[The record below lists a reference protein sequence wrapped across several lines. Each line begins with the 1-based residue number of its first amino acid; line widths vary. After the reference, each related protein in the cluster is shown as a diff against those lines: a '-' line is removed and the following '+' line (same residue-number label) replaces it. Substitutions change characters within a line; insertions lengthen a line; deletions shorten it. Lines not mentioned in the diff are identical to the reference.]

1 MDWFGGKS
9 KDQRE
14 TEKLAA
20 EARRLIEMRHFQ
32 ADSDVKSWIIDLLVE
47 VCAESDLC
55 LASII
60 AEPLGDTVWRLLE
73 REAFLYTLPDT
84 EPDSLKEGVKVR
96 DKLRHVST
104 VLSREAHYLAVWR
117 DAIKALLLR
126 IVGALP
132 VNVLC
137 DPAPDGSVEPVSVL
151 YPVTPLYEL
160 VDTLPLVLTQIMG
173 TLCAPDLV
181 EMGLFQAFGYSVDK
195 RLCLASGIAWEDR
208 WRSKRKVQLPIE
220 KLGMSP
226 ADLVTLY
233 LTDTLFHSV
242 FCVSVPIPIPPEL
255 RFEHM
260 HIVGGTGHGKTQLL
274 QYLIMDDLHRALSEN
289 LSLVVIDPDGTLIK
303 TITSTDYFGPYLH
316 ADRCIVIDPS
326 ETQFPVAL
334 NLFDIPETYGDT
346 RTREA
351 IENNTI
357 ELFEYFFDALLG
369 SELTGKQSTLFRY
382 LAILLMHIPN
392 GNIHT
397 LRELMENGAKYK
409 PYMETLTG
417 SARVF
422 FETRFFAPDLKAT
435 KTQVLSRLWGVLSS
449 RALDRILSSTTN
461 SIDFDAA
468 LQSGMMIFVH
478 TSQDYLGA
486 EGSRIFARLIVALLG
501 QALLRRTSIKAEDRT
516 PVHIY
521 IDEADGVVDHTLV
534 RLLAQARK
542 YKAAITLAHQHL
554 DQLSSSDRAGILT
567 NTSIKL
573 CGGISVKDAAVLAP
587 EMRTSTS
594 FLLNQKK
601 SERVSHFALYAK
613 NITPSAMTFRV
624 PLGYAENCDKLSH
637 ADYADLIAGS
647 RERCGAVVTDEV
659 TAQVAALPPL
669 VPSHTE
675 PALIPTTPPPE
686 PIYKKVG
693 GGGARHSEIER
704 LIAESAEAVG
714 FRTSLEETVLDGDGR
729 IDVILRRADLT
740 IACEVSVTTTREHEY
755 LNVTKC
761 HRFGANRVW
770 VVAASERHR
779 LSLERFIVPKLTDAE
794 KTKTSFLTPETVI
807 VEIGKLAGGVLTE
820 RLVKGW
826 KVSAGG
832 TAASDRARRVLM
844 GGYMGEL

>member
-1 MDWFGGKS
+1 
-9 KDQRE
+9 
-14 TEKLAA
+14 
-20 EARRLIEMRHFQ
+20 
-32 ADSDVKSWIIDLLVE
+32 
-47 VCAESDLC
+47 
-55 LASII
+55 
-60 AEPLGDTVWRLLE
+60 
-73 REAFLYTLPDT
+73 
-84 EPDSLKEGVKVR
+84 
-96 DKLRHVST
+96 
-104 VLSREAHYLAVWR
+104 
-117 DAIKALLLR
+117 
-126 IVGALP
+126 
-132 VNVLC
+132 
-137 DPAPDGSVEPVSVL
+137 
-151 YPVTPLYEL
+151 
-160 VDTLPLVLTQIMG
+160 
-173 TLCAPDLV
+173 V

-195 RLCLASGIAWEDR
+195 RLCVASGIAWEDR
-208 WRSKRKVQLPIE
+208 WRTKRKVQLPIE
-220 KLGMSP
+220 KVGVSP
-226 ADLVTLY
+226 SDLVTLY

-242 FCVSVPIPIPPEL
+242 FMTMVPIPIPPEM

-260 HIVGGTGHGKTQLL
+260 HIVGGTGAGKTQLL
-274 QYLIMDDLHRALSEN
+274 QYLIMDDLHHALTDN

-303 TITSTDYFGPYLH
+303 TITGTDYFGPYLH

-326 ETQFPVAL
+326 DTEFPLAL

-417 SARVF
+417 SAKVF

-468 LQSGMMIFVH
+468 LQSGTMIFVH

-486 EGSRIFARLIVALLG
+486 EGSRIFARLIVALLE
-501 QALLRRTSIKAEDRT
+501 QALLRRASVPPDART
-516 PVHIY
+516 PVHVY
-521 IDEADGVVDHTLV
+521 IDEADGIVDHTLV

-594 FLLNQKK
+594 FLLDQKK
-601 SERVSHFALYAK
+601 SGRVSHFALYAK

-624 PLGYAENCDKLSH
+624 PLGYAENCDRLSQSE
-637 ADYADLIAGS
+637 YVELIAGS
-647 RERCGAVVTDEV
+647 RERCGAVLGAVPVVLVRPLE
-659 TAQVAALPPL
+659 APLPQQE
-669 VPSHTE
+669 TE
-675 PALIPTTPPPE
+675 PAPIPSTPSPE

-704 LIAESAEAVG
+704 GIIECAEACG
-714 FRTSLEETVLDGDGR
+714 FRATLEETVLDGDGR
-729 IDVILRRADLT
+729 IDVVLRRADLT

-761 HRFGANRVW
+761 HRFGATEVW

-779 LSLERFIVPKLTDAE
+779 ASLERFIVPKLTDTE
-794 KTKTSFLTPETVI
+794 KTKTSFLTPDMVVI
-807 VEIGKLAGGVLTE
+807 EIQKLAGDALTE
-820 RLVKGW
+820 KVVKGW
-826 KVSAGG
+826 KVS
-832 TAASDRARRVLM
+832 TNNTEVSDRARRVLM
-844 GGYMGEL
+844 GGYLGM

>member
-1 MDWFGGKS
+1 MGWFGGKS
-9 KDQRE
+9 KDEAE
-14 TEKLAA
+14 TEKLRSDV
-20 EARRLIEMRHFQ
+20 RRLIETRHFQ
-32 ADSDVKSWIIDLLVE
+32 ADSDVKAWIIDLLVE

-73 REAFLYTLPDT
+73 REAFLYVLTGA
-84 EPDSLKEGVKVR
+84 EPDSLKDGVKVR
-96 DKLRHVST
+96 DKLRHVIQI
-104 VLSREAHYLAVWR
+104 LSREAHFLAVWR
-117 DAIKALLLR
+117 DAIKALLLC

-132 VNVLC
+132 VNALC
-137 DPAPDGSVEPVSVL
+137 DPNPDGSVETLSVL
-151 YPVTPLYEL
+151 HPVTPLYEL
-160 VDTLPLVLTQIMG
+160 MGTLPLVLTQIMG

-208 WRSKRKVQLPIE
+208 WRTKRKVQLPIE
-220 KLGMSP
+220 KVGVSP
-226 ADLVTLY
+226 SDLVTLY
-233 LTDTLFHSV
+233 LTDTLFQTV
-242 FCVSVPIPIPPEL
+242 FMTMVPIPIPPEI

-260 HIVGGTGHGKTQLL
+260 HIVGGTGAGKTQLL
-274 QYLIMDDLHRALSEN
+274 QYLIMDDLHRALDDT

-303 TITSTDYFGPYLH
+303 TITQTDYFGPYLH

-326 ETQFPVAL
+326 EAQFPVAL

-346 RTREA
+346 RTRES

-409 PYMETLTG
+409 PYMDTLTG
-417 SARVF
+417 SAKVF

-461 SIDFDAA
+461 SIDFDTA
-468 LQSGMMIFVH
+468 LQSGTMIFVH

-501 QALLRRTSIKAEDRT
+501 QALLRRASVKAEDRT

-554 DQLSSSDRAGILT
+554 DQLSSSDRAGVLT

-573 CGGISVKDAAVLAP
+573 VGGISVKDAAVLAP

-594 FLLNQKK
+594 FLLDQKK

-613 NITPSAMTFRV
+613 NITPSAMSFRV
-624 PLGYAENCDKLSH
+624 PLGYAENCERLSQSE
-637 ADYADLIAGS
+637 YVELIAGS
-647 RERCGAVVTDEV
+647 RERCGAVEIEPTQVEARPLDAPVCDEIFPQ
-659 TAQVAALPPL
+659 TAP
-669 VPSHTE
+669 
-675 PALIPTTPPPE
+675 IFMPE

-704 LIAESAEAVG
+704 GIIECAEACG
-714 FRTSLEETVLDGDGR
+714 FRASLEETVLDGDGR
-729 IDVILRRADLT
+729 IDVVLRRADLI

-761 HRFGANRVW
+761 HRFSADKVW

-779 LSLERFIVPKLTDAE
+779 LSLERFIVPKLTDVE
-794 KTKTSFLTPETVI
+794 KTKTSFLTPEMVVI
-807 VEIGKLAGGVLTE
+807 EIGKLAGDALTE
-820 RLVKGW
+820 KVVKGW

-832 TAASDRARRVLM
+832 TAVSDRARRVLM
-844 GGYMGEL
+844 EGYLGD